1 MQVRSRARSLPEVDG
16 GYGAN
21 TQHRAKRIQQR
32 EEETRMRL
40 KGQGSNTMLWIA
52 AIVVLIVV
60 VGLAYYFLV
69 LAPR

>member
-1 MQVRSRARSLPEVDG
+1 MLAAFVKSTATTVRTRNIAQAD
-16 GYGAN
+16 
-21 TQHRAKRIQQR
+21 QR